1 MRIDKFL
8 AQLSLR
14 EIILIGLVLRLIAA
28 FFSEGYGMSDD
39 HFLVIEVAKD
49 WSKGVDHSKWFTTAD
64 EPIISGR
71 SILYPGIHYLIFEF
85 LDFIGIEKL
94 RVQMYFI
101 RIIHALF
108 SLLAISYI
116 YKISEF
122 LYTRKVAIYASLSY
136 AILWFVPYMSVRN
149 LVEMVVIVPLLS
161 AIWYSSVWIKEK
173 KSPVNHLW
181 IGLLFGLCFSIRY
194 QVLLFPIG
202 YAIGMLWNKRFKEVI
217 YTFVGGTL
225 WVMLFHGYGDYLSS
239 GHYFGKLFFYLE
251 YNLSFVDNYIK
262 APWFHYLFTLIIYIL
277 PPVSL
282 FLLIGVFRQKREWMP
297 ILIGTLFFVFA
308 HSIFQ
313 GKQERFIFPM
323 IPLILILGFGGWS
336 EIYAGIKSKKFR
348 NWIRY
353 SFFVSGG
360 FNLIALLLLTF
371 WFSKS
376 SRVKLMDYF
385 YYHPQYENVV
395 IVNTTQSKG
404 SQFPIAYA
412 SDSISLKVINDRSY
426 LSTGEFEELFQADAI
441 VIERRFDSS
450 FESFNELLKKRDVQT
465 EFLKTVNPSLM
476 DKIHNTFN
484 RTNANNNI
492 YDVYLITPSLPS
504 E

>member
-1 MRIDKFL
+1 MRIDNYL
-8 AQLSLR
+8 ANLSLR
-14 EIILIGLVLRLIAA
+14 NILIIGLILRLIAA

-39 HFLVIEVAKD
+39 HFLVIEIAKD
-49 WSKGVDHSKWFTTAD
+49 WSNGEDNSKWFTQAN
-64 EPIISGR
+64 EPITSGR
-71 SILYPGIHYLIFEF
+71 SILYPGINYLIFEF

-101 RIIHALF
+101 RIMHALF
-108 SLLAISYI
+108 SLMAINYI
-116 YKISEF
+116 FKITNL
-122 LYTRKVAIYASLSY
+122 LYSKKVAIYASLSY

-161 AIWYSSVWIKEK
+161 AIWYSSVWTKEGK
-173 KSPVNHLW
+173 QPFFYLL

-194 QVLLFPIG
+194 QILLFPIG
-202 YAIGMLWNKRFKEVI
+202 YSLGLLWNRRWKEVV
-217 YTFVGGTL
+217 YMTLGGGL
-225 WVMLFHGYGDYLSS
+225 WVALFHGFGDYLSS
-239 GHYFGKLFFYLE
+239 GQFFGKLIFYLE
-251 YNLSFVDNYIK
+251 FNLNFVDNYIS

-282 FLLIGVFRQKREWMP
+282 FLLIGLFNQKREWIP
-297 ILIGTLFFVFA
+297 ILTGTLFFVFV

-323 IPLILILGFGGWS
+323 IPLILILGYGGWAA
-336 EIYAGIKSKKFR
+336 IYSRITSQKLR

-353 SFFVSGG
+353 SFQVSGG
-360 FNLIALLLLTF
+360 FNILALVLLTF

-385 YYHPQYENVV
+385 YNHPQYENVIV
-395 IVNTTQSKG
+395 INTTQNNESL
-404 SQFPIAYA
+404 FPIAYA
-412 SDSISLKVINDRSY
+412 SDSISIGVISDRSF
-426 LSTGEFEELFQADAI
+426 LSNGNFEELYKADAI

-450 FESFNELLKKRDVQT
+450 FEAFNELLKEQDAQF

-492 YDVYLITPSLPS
+492 YDVYTLEPKQ